1 MRFKLAVALALF
13 GGVLATQW
21 ATATDS
27 AEWTGEMS
35 SSVLQ
40 SLPADT
46 VFGVVIYEDTEANL
60 AFRRQFLAAL
70 QKAGYAVSD
79 DAPLVF
85 TFGTNVTWREARLRE
100 LEEQRRRRFPRDREE
115 LSFPDDSVL
124 TGPGR
129 IPPSMFGD
137 RPLRPPRALSRFS
150 NRDQDRLDITVDLR
164 ARDTSRI
171 VWEADLAMPFLD
183 ADRDRIA
190 RSIIGPIIS
199 AIGKNTEGVLF
210 PIR

>member
-1 MRFKLAVALALF
+1 MRTNAAIALAL
-13 GGVLATQW
+13 LAGFFTAQW
-21 ATATDS
+21 TTVTES

-40 SLPADT
+40 ALPAKK
-46 VFGVVIYEDTEANL
+46 VFGVVIYDDTEANL

-85 TFGTNVTWREARLRE
+85 TFGTNVAWREVRLRE

-137 RPLRPPRALSRFS
+137 RPLRPSRAFSRIS
-150 NRDQDRLDITVDLR
+150 NRDHDRLDITVDLR
-164 ARDTSRI
+164 ERETSRI
-171 VWEADLAMPFLD
+171 VWEADLALPLLD
-183 ADRDRIA
+183 DDRDRIA

-199 AIGKNTEGVLF
+199 AIGKDTKSVLF